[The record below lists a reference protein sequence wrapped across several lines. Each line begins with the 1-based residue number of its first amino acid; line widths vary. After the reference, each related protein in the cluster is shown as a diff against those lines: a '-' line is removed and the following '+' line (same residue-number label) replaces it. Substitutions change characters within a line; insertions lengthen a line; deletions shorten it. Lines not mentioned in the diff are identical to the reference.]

1 MLDIK
6 SNSFFRKMFNDYM
19 YAKIEDMMDIESGA
33 GLNAAVTI
41 RGIDTPLWSTS
52 FVPTTWIWDT

>member
-41 RGIDTPLWSTS
+41 RGIDTPL
-52 FVPTTWIWDT
+52 